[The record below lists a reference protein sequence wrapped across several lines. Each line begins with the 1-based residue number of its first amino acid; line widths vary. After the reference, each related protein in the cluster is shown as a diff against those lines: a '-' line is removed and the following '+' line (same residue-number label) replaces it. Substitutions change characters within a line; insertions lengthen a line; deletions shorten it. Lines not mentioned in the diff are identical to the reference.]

1 MSSRLRKWIAWSAL
15 ASLGTIAQAAS
26 GDAPRDEGRKTAS
39 SVGTLDPAS
48 SAVGGYSQAEIESI
62 IAPEEA
68 QIRELRLQEIQQ
80 LRLTLGR
87 RQPENRRAELYYRLA
102 ELYQEGYHAEFLLE
116 GRLHELKREQGKADR
131 TILRARSRSYL
142 LSGVKVCQELLAL
155 GIPFERSD
163 RIYLFLG
170 INFTELDRKA
180 ESLQAFETLI
190 RRFPDSPYA
199 ADAYREL
206 GDSEMEQRR
215 YERAQAWYEKG
226 LEKEKGELRPRL
238 LHKLSWTC
246 YRLRQ
251 FDRAV
256 ESLKEAVRLAESGN
270 DKFVSLK
277 EELLRDLAIFMTETG
292 KVDEALLYFK
302 KAAGD
307 RDYYPKALE
316 RLGRQYERNADPVK
330 ATLVFETLLQTRPED
345 EAAYRVMVKLVD
357 LDLRRGK
364 LAEALKRLDL
374 QRIHEL
380 EEGRPDTRAA
390 TRNLRAMI
398 RKVATDRHERN
409 RRDADSASLLV
420 AERFYSVY
428 LDRFLKNR
436 VTDPET
442 TEIRM
447 YLAEVKRDLGKSK
460 EASALYR
467 QIVESRDTRYARDAG
482 KFWLASLSEAI
493 KKAAKE
499 TPAQKAADSPS
510 ALESEFVEA
519 ADALSASLSD
529 SVEGRDAAL
538 RAAQVLAGYPSSRK
552 EALGRVAKLV
562 SAAPQ
567 SSQGQTA
574 ARLWVQI
581 LVDGLADG
589 ATLAELP
596 EALRAIRG
604 NQDLLA
610 ADKASGAKLEADL
623 TQAERKMRIG
633 AITAAEKRKDFSAA
647 GQGYEEFALSGK
659 VAGPAAHQAWISAI
673 QSYSQ
678 AGDFPAVERVGAE
691 LISRGGDTRKTL
703 ASLQSAA
710 TAALIDGQFEA
721 SARLF
726 EVCGKGGLSAESLET
741 AGLIWAALDQK
752 AEARRVLDVHL
763 KLHPQHPARG
773 SLILRLAKSLES
785 SGRQDEAIQRYL
797 SCANTPGVQQA
808 ECRVRAAD
816 LQWSRGSAQGAL
828 LGWKKASQ
836 GPASPFVGYARL
848 KLLEHLEQSHSEK
861 FKPIELPEAN
871 LKVAVQ
877 QRMKALVELT
887 QAAEGVVESQG
898 PWGVA
903 AQDRLASWVLHFA
916 EELEALSPPDGASE
930 EGSKAFREGIASVSG
945 PLRKKAEESWE
956 KAYQNAVRGEWL
968 SPIIP
973 ALGDRLAASVGKGP
987 WKGLAQGTRG
997 GFRLAGVSPDGGKE
1011 GNDPAM
1017 LRIRALLTKTPTDA
1031 SAWVDYGNL
1040 LWGSGQPGLARLA
1053 YDRGGQ
1059 LNPRSSAALNNRGVA
1074 GLGGVSEE
1082 EWWKVE
1088 ESDAFFQEALSKDS
1102 AFIPALMNR
1111 ALLLNYYRLF
1121 PRSLKLWE
1129 SLLARS
1135 QAPEVLD
1142 GFAVALQGTSKLD
1155 AAEAQFK
1162 KATQAGAAEGRWVK
1176 VFHEAAR
1183 KKKSGQCLEALSQAG
1198 GPGSGFEQQAYEAL
1212 KRSCEKWKED

>member
-1 MSSRLRKWIAWSAL
+1 MSSKVRSWIVWGAL
-15 ASLGTIAQAAS
+15 ASLGAAAQADSAE
-26 GDAPRDEGRKTAS
+26 APRADMRKPAS
-39 SVGTLDPAS
+39 SSGAPDPAS
-48 SAVGGYSQAEIESI
+48 TAVGGYSQAEIESI
-62 IAPEEA
+62 IGPEEA

-87 RQPENRRAELYYRLA
+87 RQPENRKAELYYRLA

-116 GRLHELKREQGKADR
+116 GRLHELKREQGRADR

-163 RIYLFLG
+163 RVYLFLG
-170 INFTELDRKA
+170 INYAELDRKA

-206 GDSEMEQRR
+206 GDSEVEQRR
-215 YERAQAWYEKG
+215 YERAQAWYEKA
-226 LEKEKGELRPRL
+226 LEKEKGQLRPRL

-246 YRLRQ
+246 YRRRQ

-256 ESLKEAVRLAESGN
+256 ETLKEAVRLAEAGN
-270 DKFVSLK
+270 DQFVSMK

-364 LAEALKRLDL
+364 LAEALKRLDS

-380 EEGRPDTRAA
+380 EEGQPDTRTA
-390 TRNLRAMI
+390 TQNLRAMI
-398 RKVATDRHERN
+398 RKVATDRHERF
-409 RRDADSASLLV
+409 RRDGDSTSLIV
-420 AERFYSVY
+420 AERFYGVY
-428 LDRFLKNR
+428 LDKFLKNR
-436 VTDPET
+436 VADPET

-447 YLAEVKRDLGKSK
+447 YLAEVKRDLGKAK

-467 QIVESRDTRYARDAG
+467 QIVESRDPRYAKDAG

-499 TPAQKAADSPS
+499 APAQKSADSPS
-510 ALESEFVEA
+510 ALENEFVAA
-519 ADALSASLSD
+519 ADALSASLSE

-538 RAAQVLAGYPSSRK
+538 RAAQVLAGYSTTRK
-552 EALGRVAKLV
+552 EALGRVARLV
-562 SAAPQ
+562 SVAPQ
-567 SSQGQTA
+567 SAQGQTA

-596 EALRAIRG
+596 EALRALRG
-604 NQDLLA
+604 NDALLS
-610 ADKASGAKLEADL
+610 ADKASGAKLEAEL

-633 AITAAEKRKDFSAA
+633 AITAAEKRKDFAAA
-647 GQGYEEFALSGK
+647 GKGYEEFALSGK
-659 VAGPAAHQAWISAI
+659 VAGTSALQAWVSAI

-678 AGDFPAVERVGAE
+678 AGDFSSVERVGAE
-691 LISRGGDTRKTL
+691 LMTRGGDSRKTL
-703 ASLQSAA
+703 AALQSAA
-710 TAALIDGQFEA
+710 TSALIDGQFDA

-741 AGLIWAALDQK
+741 AALIWAALDQK
-752 AEARRVLDVHL
+752 TEARRVLEIHL

-773 SLILRLAKSLES
+773 SLMLRLAKSLES

-797 SCANTPGVQQA
+797 ACGNAPGAQQA
-808 ECRVRAAD
+808 ECQVRAAD
-816 LQWSRGSAQGAL
+816 LQWSRGNARVAL
-828 LGWKKASQ
+828 SGWKKASQ

-848 KLLEHLEQSHSEK
+848 KLLEQLERSHAENS
-861 FKPIELPEAN
+861 KPIELPEAN
-871 LKVAVQ
+871 LKAAVQ
-877 QRMKALVELT
+877 QRMKALGELS
-887 QAAEGVVESQG
+887 QAAEGVVESPG
-898 PWGVA
+898 PWGIA
-903 AQDRLASWVLHFA
+903 ALDRLAAWVLRFA
-916 EELEALSPPDGASE
+916 EELEALSPPEGASE
-930 EGSKAFREGIASVSG
+930 EASKAFREGIASVSL
-945 PLRKKAEESWE
+945 PLRKKAEESWQ

-968 SPIIP
+968 SPIVP
-973 ALGDRLAASVGKGP
+973 ALGDRLASAAAKGP

-997 GFRLAGVSPDGGKE
+997 GFRLAGISPDGGKE
-1011 GNDPAM
+1011 GKEASM
-1017 LRIRALLTKTPTDA
+1017 VRIRASLVQNPTD
-1031 SAWVDYGNL
+1031 SPAWVDYGNL

-1053 YDRGGQ
+1053 YDRAGQ
-1059 LNPRSSAALNNRGVA
+1059 LNPRSPAALNNRGVA

-1088 ESDAFFQEALSKDS
+1088 ESDAFFQEALAKDA
-1102 AFIPALMNR
+1102 AFVPALMNR

-1129 SLLARS
+1129 SLVSRS

-1142 GFAVALQGTSKLD
+1142 GFAVALQGNSKME
-1155 AAEAQFK
+1155 AAEAQFR
-1162 KATQAGAAEGRWVK
+1162 KATQAGASEGRWVR

-1183 KKKSGQCLEALSQAG
+1183 KKNPRQCLESLSQTS
-1198 GPGSGFEQQAYEAL
+1198 GPGSGFEQQAYDTL